1 MWIKHLNDTTDTPR
15 KPNIAQFIMGLPE
28 YKGLVDKLFEE
39 HVQQERLSTGNKQIS
54 LRNKVAKEIF
64 EGLSEEQKA
73 NLRNWNDDEH
83 EKTLT
88 ALGLENEAEEVP
100 ALSSEEQQR

>member
-1 MWIKHLNDTTDTPR
+1 M
-15 KPNIAQFIMGLPE
+15 
-28 YKGLVDKLFEE
+28 
-39 HVQQERLSTGNKQIS
+39 QQERLSRGNKQIS
-54 LRNKVAKEIF
+54 LWNKVTKEIF

-73 NLRNWNDDEH
+73 NLCNWNDDEH

-88 ALGLENEAEEVP
+88 ALDLENKAEEVP